1 MICTLDG
8 LVAAIEYRKGETVWE
23 VKFDSPIFSTPARLS
38 SKELVVAEV
47 GGRVHCIQSG
57 FRVSCFFSAY
67 NLALS
72 FHYPLFSR
80 YVLMT

>member
-23 VKFDSPIFSTPARLS
+23 LKFDSPIFSTPARLS

-57 FRVSCFFSAY
+57 FRVSCFFFGLQFGAKFP
-67 NLALS
+67 L
-72 FHYPLFSR
+72 PLFFQGMC
-80 YVLMT
+80 L